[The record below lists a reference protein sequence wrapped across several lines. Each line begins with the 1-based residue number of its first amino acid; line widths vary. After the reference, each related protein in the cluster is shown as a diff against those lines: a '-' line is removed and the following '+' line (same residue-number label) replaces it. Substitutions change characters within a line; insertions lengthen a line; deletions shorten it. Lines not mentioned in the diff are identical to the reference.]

1 MKIKL
6 LILILLGAFIGFSA
20 LYSAKFYSFYL
31 KEYHIHFKKQ
41 SLQDMIK
48 VADSFNKE
56 KDKKEYKKY
65 CEKMLLVFPENPE
78 AKFYTGLN
86 FLRIGED
93 DRGSELIVTAMN
105 EIKMKSGEMELIV
118 NILFEKKYYGE
129 VVDAVE
135 KNKPQLSREMEYYY
149 GYSLLQTGRSSDSI
163 PHLEKA
169 RQMGMDDFNLNMNLA
184 KAYEKNKRYN
194 DALKCYQA
202 AETIHPRDKALR
214 ESLVEIYA
222 KLGKYD
228 NAERV
233 LRNKK

>member
-6 LILILLGAFIGFSA
+6 LILILLGAFIGLSA
-20 LYSAKFYSFYL
+20 MYSAKFYSFYL
-31 KEYHIHFKKQ
+31 KEYHVHFKKQ
-41 SLQDMIK
+41 SLNDMIK
-48 VADSFNKE
+48 VADSLLKE
-56 KDKKEYKKY
+56 KNLKDYKKY
-65 CEKMLLVFPENPE
+65 CEKMLLVFPDNPD

-86 FLRIGED
+86 FLRIDED

-105 EIKMKSGEMELIV
+105 EIKLKNGEMELIV

-129 VVDAVE
+129 VIDAIE

-149 GYSLLQTGRSSDSI
+149 AYSLLKTGRSSDSI
-163 PHLEKA
+163 PHFEKA
-169 RQMGMDDFNLNMNLA
+169 RQMGNDGFDLNMNLA
-184 KAYEKNKRYN
+184 KAYEINKRLN

-202 AETIHPRDKALR
+202 AATIHPRDKALR

-233 LRNKK
+233 LRKKQ